1 VRIDVQLRGDLDA
14 RRRDTVFQA
23 GKKADSKA

>member
-1 VRIDVQLRGDLDA
+1 MRIDVQLSGDLDA
-14 RRRDTVFQA
+14 RRRDTVFQV